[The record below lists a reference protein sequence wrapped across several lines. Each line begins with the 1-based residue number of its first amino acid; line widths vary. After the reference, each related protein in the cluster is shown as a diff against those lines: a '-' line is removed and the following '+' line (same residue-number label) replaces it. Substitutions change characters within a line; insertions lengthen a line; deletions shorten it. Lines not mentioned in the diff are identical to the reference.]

1 MADVRRAN
9 MDVRQCLSDMGTE
22 LGIADS
28 MDNVGMCVGRP
39 SEDSAASGHLY
50 PLALCVPGCQ
60 HILDSA
66 LVRGLESLAWWPD
79 WQKSAKTTCQW
90 LGPKMHRDLL
100 AGLIAKQS
108 VSAQSLEVLLK
119 SLTNA
124 VDTFAEWRWKSLANV
139 TKYLCRVHEAV
150 VAATASISCATQLA
164 SGPDGQASVFL
175 SSAQDGAFWSK
186 ARALGLLTKPITD
199 MSSWLGG
206 CECHEAERQR
216 GQTVKCGWAGCRAPQ
231 LASRV
236 VETLRQLE
244 DVRDQVSGQT
254 DGVSHAAT
262 TVMGTLEM
270 KMAWVNH
277 GPYLIRQA
285 GPTICPK

>member
-1 MADVRRAN
+1 M
-9 MDVRQCLSDMGTE
+9 
-22 LGIADS
+22 
-28 MDNVGMCVGRP
+28 
-39 SEDSAASGHLY
+39 
-50 PLALCVPGCQ
+50 
-60 HILDSA
+60 
-66 LVRGLESLAWWPD
+66 
-79 WQKSAKTTCQW
+79 
-90 LGPKMHRDLL
+90 
-100 AGLIAKQS
+100 
-108 VSAQSLEVLLK
+108 
-119 SLTNA
+119 TNA
-124 VDTFAEWRWKSLANV
+124 VDTFAEWRWKTLANV

-150 VAATASISCATQLA
+150 VAAIASISCATQLA

-216 GQTVKCGWAGCRAPQ
+216 GQTIKCGWAGCRAPQ

-236 VETLRQLE
+236 AETLRQLE
-244 DVRDQVSGQT
+244 NVRDQVSGQT

-270 KMAWVNH
+270 KMAWVNDLSKTSNDWALTDCLAIKPVRRSRCIF
-277 GPYLIRQA
+277 GPSHWHVVLADFCQSGHHTKDSKPRTNALSRMCWQPGTHKARGYR
-285 GPTICPK
+285 